1 MNNYGQ
7 FLYQSHH
14 PTGISILHCGWY
26 AGGLYHELEADQ
38 FVSKTTLGLHTK
50 LLLRDIC
57 REPIGHTCL
66 SCAKVCK
73 NLTVYAY
80 CCMYE
85 PMDGLVNS
93 KWG

>member
-7 FLYQSHH
+7 YLYQTY
-14 PTGISILHCGWY
+14 PFPFPIAMLHMGWY
-26 AGGLYHELEADQ
+26 AGGLYHEFEADQ
-38 FVSKTTLGLHTK
+38 FVSKITLELHTRLAIGK
-50 LLLRDIC
+50 KDP
-57 REPIGHTCL
+57 EGHTCP

-73 NLTVYAY
+73 NLTCTGH

-85 PMDGLVNS
+85 PMNGIVHS